1 MRVLSFP
8 FHITLSGTVATTTDY
23 SQVVRGQAIDVL
35 MTNFLER
42 AQRARYGSDISRT
55 VFDPRDSVSQSD
67 LAQQVADRVKD
78 CAPRVLVSSIKISPD
93 PDRNSYLII
102 DVLYRANP
110 ADDAQRLRIPV
121 QSTLSQESQV

>member
-67 LAQQVADRVKD
+67 LAQQVADRRRGQAGRD
-78 CAPRVLVSSIKISPD
+78 AARSSDVQPGAFAQDLPD
-93 PDRNSYLII
+93 ERPVRRNLS
-102 DVLYRANP
+102 DERHSRRKGGP
-110 ADDAQRLRIPV
+110 PEPV
-121 QSTLSQESQV
+121 RSC